1 MPLGAKRLIRWSGSD
16 AQRRKHFV
24 LQYAR
29 PCVQSFLPR
38 GASGASRRGE
48 IAGVMYSTRYTWT
61 CTCPGAGAGAGA
73 GASAGTTGVVV
84 VSGSINV

>member
-48 IAGVMYSTRYTWT
+48 IAGVEL
-61 CTCPGAGAGAGA
+61 
-73 GASAGTTGVVV
+73 
-84 VSGSINV
+84 